1 MINQAGESFYIQTY
15 NHFSMWLI
23 QSVTGTGGWNATSAS
38 LLFPDMA
45 RLFGR
50 PWFFLYT
57 GLWGQCVC
65 VCVCVRMQVCVMPLL
80 SNLYFVCW
88 VTSVMSDSFATLWT
102 VARQAPLSMGFSGQE
117 YWRGLP
123 CSPPGDLL
131 NPRIEPPVS
140 YVSCL
145 YFIGPLRLFMKLFL
159 TTLDDSDFFFL
170 PLLVWTSEVASV
182 WLTCQ
187 QILYWLVI
195 SAIVCFYS

>member
-117 YWRGLP
+117 YWSGL
-123 CSPPGDLL
+123 SIPPSGDLRTQGS
-131 NPRIEPPVS
+131 NAE
-140 YVSCL
+140 
-145 YFIGPLRLFMKLFL
+145 
-159 TTLDDSDFFFL
+159 L
-170 PLLVWTSEVASV
+170 PH
-182 WLTCQ
+182 CR
-187 QILYWLVI
+187 QILYRLCPQGSPKLAPIWI
-195 SAIVCFYS
+195 ICWCWIYTTKPNHS